1 MKPILKDKEE
11 FPTIENLANHL
22 SEKDLLLYQQLLE
35 SIHEY
40 SFQEDWNYYND
51 GHNWLS
57 KILFKKKNLGWISI
71 WETGVKVTV
80 DFGERVWPQLVA
92 NELFSKL
99 EANDASIQKSGKLN
113 AVLIPIQDEESLQVA
128 VALINLKKTI
138 K

>member
-80 DFGERVWPQLVA
+80 YFGERVWPQLVA

>member
-80 DFGERVWPQLVA
+80 YFGESVWPQLVA
-92 NELFSKL
+92 NELVSKL

>member
-22 SEKDLLLYQQLLE
+22 SAENLALYQQLLAE
-35 SIHEY
+35 IHAC
-40 SFQEDWNYYND
+40 SFKEDWNYYND
-51 GHNWLS
+51 GKTWLS

-80 DFGERVWPQLVA
+80 YFGERVWPQLVA
-92 NELFSKL
+92 NELFNKL

-113 AVLIPIQDEESLQVA
+113 AVLIPIQDETSLHVA
-128 VALINLKKTI
+128 IELVNLKKNI

>member
-1 MKPILKDKEE
+1 MKQLLKDKEE
-11 FPTIENLANHL
+11 FPTIEHLANHL
-22 SEKDLLLYQQLLE
+22 SKKDLLLYQQLLE
-35 SIHEY
+35 ALHEHSY
-40 SFQEDWNYYND
+40 QEDWNYYND

-80 DFGERVWPQLVA
+80 YFGERVWPQLVA

-113 AVLIPIQDEESLQVA
+113 AVLIPIQDEESLRTAIELV
-128 VALINLKKTI
+128 NLKKTA

>member
-80 DFGERVWPQLVA
+80 YFGERVWPQLVA

-99 EANDASIQKSGKLN
+99 EANDASIQKSSKLN

>member
-80 DFGERVWPQLVA
+80 YFGERVWPQLVA

-113 AVLIPIQDEESLQVA
+113 AVLIQDEESLQVA

>member
-80 DFGERVWPQLVA
+80 YFGERVWPQLVA
-92 NELFSKL
+92 NELFNKL

>member
-57 KILFKKKNLGWISI
+57 KILFKKEKPRLDLHLGNRCK
-71 WETGVKVTV
+71 G
-80 DFGERVWPQLVA
+80 DR
-92 NELFSKL
+92 LFW
-99 EANDASIQKSGKLN
+99 
-113 AVLIPIQDEESLQVA
+113 
-128 VALINLKKTI
+128 
-138 K
+138 

>member
-71 WETGVKVTV
+71 WETGIKVTV
-80 DFGERVWPQLVA
+80 YFGERVWPQLVA

-99 EANDASIQKSGKLN
+99 EANEASIQKSGKLN
-113 AVLIPIQDEESLQVA
+113 AVLIPIQDEESLQVT

>member
-80 DFGERVWPQLVA
+80 YFGERVWPQLVA

-128 VALINLKKTI
+128 VALINLKRR
-138 K
+138 

>member
-51 GHNWLS
+51 GHNLLS
-57 KILFKKKNLGWISI
+57 KIQFKKKNLGWISI

-80 DFGERVWPQLVA
+80 YFGERVWPQLVA

>member
-22 SEKDLLLYQQLLE
+22 SQKNLALYQQLLE
-35 SIHEY
+35 EIHAC
-40 SFQEDWNYYND
+40 SFKEDWNYYND
-51 GHNWLS
+51 GKTWLS

-80 DFGERVWPQLVA
+80 YFGERVWPQLVA
-92 NELFSKL
+92 NELFNKL

-113 AVLIPIQDEESLQVA
+113 AVLIPIQDETSLHVA
-128 VALINLKKTI
+128 IELVNLKKNI